1 MARTPVTT
9 TRFTPRDVSMIYAV
23 RIRASRL
30 GYQIDS
36 DADALRWALAV
47 ACEGPKSAWTKGAA
61 RLARTPE
68 SIQKPTE
75 PDD

>member
-23 RIRASRL
+23 RSRASEL

-47 ACEGPKSAWTKGAA
+47 ACEATKASWAKGAA
-61 RLARTPE
+61 KRSAGKTIACYRHGAK
-68 SIQKPTE
+68 S
-75 PDD
+75 